1 MALEVIY
8 APQFADSL
16 ERILL
21 FYEERNG
28 NDIFSRKLLRKI
40 LSNID
45 VLKYLPEI
53 GRMTDF
59 PGVRILYVEGYAIEY
74 QIRDAALL
82 MVDIYSCRTNIGERI
97 FKKC

>member
-74 QIRDAALL
+74 QIRAAALL
-82 MVDIYSCRTNIGERI
+82 MV
-97 FKKC
+97 